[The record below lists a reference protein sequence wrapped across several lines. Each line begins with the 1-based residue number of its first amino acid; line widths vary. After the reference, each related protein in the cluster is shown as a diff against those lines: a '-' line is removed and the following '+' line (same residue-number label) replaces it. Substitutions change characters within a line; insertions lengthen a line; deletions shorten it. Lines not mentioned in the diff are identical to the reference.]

1 MVKKLLKNE
10 VKRLREEL
18 KNSKKLYKEID
29 EYSGEL
35 YDKAMVSSLE
45 ITELKK
51 EICELQKSV
60 DVLKSERPKNYGMKQ
75 IVDGVVSY
83 FCKHRKDDTGGTNWT
98 FKLSEAKQMSYEA
111 ACAITITTDNEYHLF
126 QFPPLKDLLEIN
138 ERLTLEL
145 AELKLELAE
154 LKLDSTHLVQLF
166 LSYRQELE
174 AELAELKLDSIPNDD
189 IIGID
194 KTEQYGT
201 DDGEKCGRPCVGVMV
216 DTREG
221 SCSCNVSAPCGHCT
235 TLRTVCDT
243 CEVECFESH

>member
-1 MVKKLLKNE
+1 MGKKLLKNR
-10 VKRLREEL
+10 VKRL
-18 KNSKKLYKEID
+18 SKKLKELKKFYGGID
-29 EYSGEL
+29 EYNGEL

-51 EICELQKSV
+51 EITSLKKSV
-60 DVLKSERPKNYGMKQ
+60 DVLRSERHKNYGMKQ

-145 AELKLELAE
+145 AELKL
-154 LKLDSTHLVQLF
+154 
-166 LSYRQELE
+166 
-174 AELAELKLDSIPNDD
+174 DSIPNDD
-189 IIGID
+189 IIEID

-201 DDGEKCGRPCVGVMV
+201 AVGETCNRPCKGKIIKHSNGKINCYNCM
-216 DTREG
+216 DY
-221 SCSCNVSAPCGHCT
+221 
-235 TLRTVCDT
+235 L
-243 CEVECFESH
+243 